1 MKKIE
6 ELKTLLINKA
16 EEDKK
21 NISKYETKEV
31 SYYQYIF
38 VFIIITI
45 FPTAC
50 YYSINCEAIYTFI
63 LA

>member
-6 ELKTLLINKA
+6 ELKTLLTNKA

-45 FPTAC
+45 FQTAC
-50 YYSINCEAIYTFI
+50 YYSISCEAIYSF
-63 LA
+63 LLF